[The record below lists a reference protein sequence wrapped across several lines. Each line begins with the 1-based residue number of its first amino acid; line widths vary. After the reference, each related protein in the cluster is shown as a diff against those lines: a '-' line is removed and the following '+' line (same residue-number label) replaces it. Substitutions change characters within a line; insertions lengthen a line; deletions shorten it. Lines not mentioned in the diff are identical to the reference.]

1 MKECIACHSGQIK
14 QVDIITRDKEF
25 TLIENSEA
33 VVSPQSDKSHK
44 IIKFVC
50 LNCGFINLYAE
61 DYF

>member
-14 QVDIITRDKEF
+14 QVDIITKDKEF
-25 TLIENSEA
+25 TFIENSEA
-33 VVSPQSDKSHK
+33 VASTQSHK

-50 LNCGFINLYAE
+50 LNCGFISLYAE

>member
-1 MKECIACHSGQIK
+1 MKECVACHSGQIK
-14 QVDIITRDKEF
+14 QVDIITSDDVF
-25 TLIENSEA
+25 TLIENSE
-33 VVSPQSDKSHK
+33 VVDSPQQSQK

>member
-14 QVDIITRDKEF
+14 QVDIITRDDVF

-33 VVSPQSDKSHK
+33 ILSSQTQK

>member
-1 MKECIACHSGQIK
+1 MKECIACHSGQIN
-14 QVDIITRDKEF
+14 QVDIITKDDVF
-25 TLIENSEA
+25 TLIEKREA
-33 VVSPQSDKSHK
+33 SVSPEGQK

>member
-14 QVDIITRDKEF
+14 QVDIKTRDDEF
-25 TLIENSEA
+25 TLIENSELVA
-33 VVSPQSDKSHK
+33 SPPQSQK

>member
-14 QVDIITRDKEF
+14 QVDIKTRDDAF
-25 TLIENSEA
+25 ILIENSE
-33 VVSPQSDKSHK
+33 VVVNPQSQN

>member
-14 QVDIITRDKEF
+14 QIEIITRDDEF
-25 TLIENSEA
+25 TLIENSK
-33 VVSPQSDKSHK
+33 VVDSPPKSQK

-50 LNCGFINLYAE
+50 LNCGFINFYAE

>member
-14 QVDIITRDKEF
+14 QVDIVTKDDVF
-25 TLIENSEA
+25 TLIENSEV
-33 VVSPQSDKSHK
+33 VVSPQSQK

>member
-14 QVDIITRDKEF
+14 QVDIITKDEEF
-25 TLIENSEA
+25 VLIENREA
-33 VVSPQSDKSHK
+33 VDSPKSHK

>member
-1 MKECIACHSGQIK
+1 MKECIACHSSQIK
-14 QVDIITRDKEF
+14 QVDIIISDNAF

-33 VVSPQSDKSHK
+33 VANPQSQK
-44 IIKFVC
+44 IKKFVC

>member
-14 QVDIITRDKEF
+14 QVDIITKDDVF
-25 TLIENSEA
+25 TLIEKREVS
-33 VVSPQSDKSHK
+33 VSPEGQK

>member
-14 QVDIITRDKEF
+14 QVEIIAKGEEF

-33 VVSPQSDKSHK
+33 AVNPQTHK

>member
-14 QVDIITRDKEF
+14 QVDIKTRDDVF
-25 TLIENSEA
+25 TLIENSE
-33 VVSPQSDKSHK
+33 VVVNPQSQN

>member
-14 QVDIITRDKEF
+14 QVDIVPKDGVLTF
-25 TLIENSEA
+25 IEKSE
-33 VVSPQSDKSHK
+33 VIVSPQSQK

>member
-14 QVDIITRDKEF
+14 QVDIVPKDGVLTF
-25 TLIENSEA
+25 IEKSEII
-33 VVSPQSDKSHK
+33 VSPQSQK